1 VLKKQ
6 LCHLIQLFC
15 LSDVCINVL
24 SQSESKLS
32 GTREE
37 SLVVGISEVTN
48 KVFEIVLDSLIVVK
62 AGVVCLNCVVANSCL
77 R

>member
-1 VLKKQ
+1 MLKKQ

-15 LSDVCINVL
+15 LSDVCIYVL

>member
-1 VLKKQ
+1 MLKKQ